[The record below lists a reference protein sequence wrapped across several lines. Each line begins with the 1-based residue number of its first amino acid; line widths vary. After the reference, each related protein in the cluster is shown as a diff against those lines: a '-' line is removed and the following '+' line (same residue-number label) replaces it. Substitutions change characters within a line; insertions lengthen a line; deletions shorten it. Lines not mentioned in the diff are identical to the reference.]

1 MPTDFAGSM
10 SEEKS
15 VLRSGGLA
23 GILGGVVSILSAVVG
38 LAFWP
43 PPPVGPCG
51 APCFVDESVA
61 NFPAAKAHTTVGY
74 AAYFSALILLLF
86 LFLALYR
93 ALRGSSHAPALFG
106 SVVGIVGL
114 TMLIAG
120 GFPSVAFAHL
130 SDLYH
135 APGAIP
141 QDQAT
146 LVLISQGVQAIFNE
160 TDTVAGILLGIAF
173 ILLGG
178 AMLRSPH
185 FGRAFGGASL
195 VLGLVGLVG
204 VFVIS
209 IGQDNPNDYAFVI
222 FVTVLPVLLGWKLY
236 SLSRSA

>member
-1 MPTDFAGSM
+1 M
-10 SEEKS
+10 SEEQS
-15 VLRSGGLA
+15 VLRWGGLA
-23 GILGGVVSILSAVVG
+23 AIVGGVVSILSAILG

-61 NFPAAKAHTTVGY
+61 TFPAVKAAATVGY
-74 AAYFSALILLLF
+74 AAYFAALILLLF

-93 ALRGSSHAPALFG
+93 ALRGSSLAPALFG

-135 APGAIP
+135 APGATA

-160 TDTVAGILLGIAF
+160 TDAVAGILLGLAF
-173 ILLGG
+173 MLLGG
-178 AMLRSPH
+178 AMLRSAH
-185 FGRAFGGASL
+185 FGRAVGGASL
-195 VLGLVGLVG
+195 VLG
-204 VFVIS
+204 
-209 IGQDNPNDYAFVI
+209 Q
-222 FVTVLPVLLGWKLY
+222 TV
-236 SLSRSA
+236 